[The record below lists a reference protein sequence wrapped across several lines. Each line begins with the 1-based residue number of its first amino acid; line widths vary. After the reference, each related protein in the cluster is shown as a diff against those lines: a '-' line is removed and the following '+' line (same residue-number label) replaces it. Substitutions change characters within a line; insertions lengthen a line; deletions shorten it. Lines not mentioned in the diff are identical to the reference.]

1 MSRTW
6 ELLASAVDTQLRLGL
21 WLYLLL
27 LALAPFDRSLVYGLD
42 EVCNVHRHLIDAS
55 VVELFNV
62 VQCTLV
68 FVGDEI
74 DSNAFTART

>member
-27 LALAPFDRSLVYGLD
+27 LAFAPFDRSLVYGLD

-62 VQCTLV
+62 V
-68 FVGDEI
+68 
-74 DSNAFTART
+74 